1 MTQKSSY
8 CIAAGVAVGVSI
20 VMGGAVY
27 AAPVGVSNI
36 ENFIRNIIQVV
47 AGLAGLIA
55 TGFFVIG
62 GLTYITSSGNPE
74 QLDRAKR
81 TITWSAV
88 GLVVVIAAYVLTN
101 LVTSLAHQ
109 SLLVYS
115 SLLIRRVRSRQCV
128 TL

>member
-1 MTQKSSY
+1 MAETHKIVLVLSREVIMTQKSSY

-109 SLLVYS
+109 SFGG
-115 SLLIRRVRSRQCV
+115 
-128 TL
+128 

>member
-8 CIAAGVAVGVSI
+8 CIAVGVAVGVSI

-101 LVTSLAHQ
+101 LVTSLAYQ
-109 SLLVYS
+109 SFGG
-115 SLLIRRVRSRQCV
+115 
-128 TL
+128 